1 MNPSPNPSSPATP
14 SGARAL
20 GAPASRPLWRRVL
33 LAQEFGL
40 VVVILLLSVGLIAG
54 THFKFGPIQSSDLTT
69 IENATVDG
77 EGDDAFAV
85 VQGGGSGARTV
96 YRYDQGY
103 DFKTPPVPAGTAPK
117 VILRHTYSVNKFLNR
132 DNLISVL
139 TSSAFIAIMAVGMT
153 GVIVMGGI
161 DLSVGSIYA
170 LAIVLG
176 AMAIEPLIGVI
187 GDRGAGEASP
197 LGAILLTLVVCVGT
211 GMACGLVN
219 GIGTVGLR
227 VHPFIITLGGMA
239 LYRGIAFVI
248 TKGQTVGPFPESYT
262 ASFGKL
268 PIFGGTLVPTLMMLA
283 VAIAGAFVLSRTVF
297 GRRAFAIGG
306 NEVAAKYAGI
316 PVGRSKVML
325 FVTMG
330 GLAGLAAALYVGYF
344 GSGGPDAGKGYEL
357 NVIAATVVGGASLSG
372 GRGTA
377 LGAVM
382 GAVIIQLI
390 DNGILLLGVNGAY
403 RDIVIGAAIVAAV
416 VVDQTKQRVMK

>member
-1 MNPSPNPSSPATP
+1 M
-14 SGARAL
+14 
-20 GAPASRPLWRRVL
+20 WRRLL

-40 VVVILLLSVGLIAG
+40 VVVILLLAAGLIAG
-54 THFKFGPIQSSDLTT
+54 THYQFGPIQSSDVTT
-69 IENATVDG
+69 IENATVDA

-85 VQGGGSGARTV
+85 VPGGGMGGQRTV

-103 DFKTPPVPAGTAPK
+103 DFKTPPAPAGQPPR

-176 AMAIEPLIGVI
+176 AMAIEPMIGVI
-187 GDRGAGEASP
+187 GSEQGASTGV
-197 LGAILLTLVVCVGT
+197 AILVTLVVCVGT

-219 GIGTVGLR
+219 GLGTVGLR

-248 TKGQTVGPFPESYT
+248 TKGQTVGPFPEAYT

-268 PIFGGTLVPTLMMLA
+268 PVLGMTLVPTLLMVG
-283 VAIAGAFVLSRTVF
+283 VALAGAFVLSRTVF

-306 NEVAAKYAGI
+306 NEIAAKYAGI
-316 PVGRSKVML
+316 PVGRSKIML

-382 GAVIIQLI
+382 GAIVIQLI
-390 DNGILLLGVNGAY
+390 DNGILLLGINGAY